1 MVTRS
6 SQSHTSR
13 YRTICRCHPPPNRL
27 QYRLYPK
34 NVKMLNLPNIDVN
47 NFTFKI
53 SVGNVISE
61 TFFIFRSSRMQRC
74 YSKQVC
80 YQKFCNIHR
89 KTSLESLHFNLM
101 PKETSSKKIPVK
113 NKMRNFYNKAFFVEH
128 LCSGGCCFCQ
138 VDK

>member
-13 YRTICRCHPPPNRL
+13 YQTICRCHPPPSRL

-34 NVKMLNLPNIDVN
+34 NVKMLNLPKIDVN

-53 SVGNVISE
+53 SVGNVIVKLFLLFSE
-61 TFFIFRSSRMQRC
+61 AVVCRDVIQNRCVIRNSAIFTG
-74 YSKQVC
+74 K
-80 YQKFCNIHR
+80 HL
-89 KTSLESLHFNLM
+89 LESLHYNLM

-113 NKMRNFYNKAFFVEH
+113 NAKFLQQSFFCGTP
-128 LCSGGCCFCQ
+128 LLWWLLLLSG
-138 VDK
+138 

>member
-1 MVTRS
+1 
-6 SQSHTSR
+6 
-13 YRTICRCHPPPNRL
+13 
-27 QYRLYPK
+27 
-34 NVKMLNLPNIDVN
+34 MLNLPKIDVN

-61 TFFIFRSSRMQRC
+61 TFFIFRSSDVIQNRC
-74 YSKQVC
+74 VIRNSAIFTGK
-80 YQKFCNIHR
+80 HL
-89 KTSLESLHFNLM
+89 LESLHFNLM